1 MSEEAE
7 QARRLY
13 GGREIDP
20 VEAASIHIHLQ
31 ELRDHIDSYLEI
43 EIDDEDSA
51 DRIEADCRA
60 IAAELG
66 MRLHFSVVGTRHVRD
81 AAGIPAGEPSVLQV
95 TLVREEI

>member
-1 MSEEAE
+1 VSEEAE
-7 QARRLY
+7 RARRHY

-20 VEAASIHIHLQ
+20 IEAASIHIHLQ

-60 IAAELG
+60 DHYSYCRPQTETAYE
-66 MRLHFSVVGTRHVRD
+66 VGPSRTVDTVR
-81 AAGIPAGEPSVLQV
+81 IVPYSRQS
-95 TLVREEI
+95 